1 MKRSNVSNPA
11 VSAFSLHILFYLW
24 PNRFH
29 LYIFYQLH
37 RVSTLS
43 ISLSIASV
51 HSGHDQRFIQQA
63 GLFENGKKMKN
74 LEIINTAADCV
85 ELSVKRL
92 PSGFGSVRYLGK
104 GRCNPYA
111 VHPPES
117 SAKTTQSQSRRP
129 PALCYVHSRETG
141 IKILMIYHAGLYAPG
156 VESDP
161 DLLNRLYKKA
171 IGQEDGEEVRK
182 GVRISWK
189 GMPGIM
195 ISPDIVAESNAFS
208 LENNGNIQAG
218 GTIPAS
224 KGIPSPGNPAGI
236 PGVGYDYVPS
246 AAGNGSSPLQET
258 DSLSGNW
265 NTDSFRADAVRPL
278 SAPDPVWLQSVTK
291 LGVGTGNLQNVPET
305 GQAESVEDLY
315 GRLYSL
321 QAYINNLMEG
331 IGRLKTNHSDLS
343 REISGPSYPPMPL
356 NTDSKPALS
365 AGHTALHGL
374 DNAPVLSSV
383 HAPHQPGN
391 APNAPALSAVYA
403 AFHQFK
409 YGPQAAKQLSRSSRY
424 VTAAAYKK
432 LACFYDRSLD
442 EISVMEWQELVNKTA
457 ASGHSRASVTDLVTL
472 IRQLYRFALPRD
484 MCTRDYGNYI
494 VMPYTS
500 EESHHQDFTDAELT
514 ILWQHEDDPVA
525 AMILIMCYSGFRVG
539 AFESLQ
545 VFLDQDGRSGYFC
558 GGLKTKAG
566 RNRIVPV
573 HSAIMPLL
581 SQILD
586 SNGKP
591 VFFCG
596 KSSRR
601 FREIMKH
608 ALVQFGIDNA
618 PDRQT
623 GGASDG
629 KKGTRSGIYRK
640 PHGEYRY
647 HTPHSCRHTFSRLCE
662 SYGVN
667 EADRRRMLG
676 HSFGNDITNG
686 VYGHR
691 SVEELRAQIEKI
703 KLPYE

>member
-1 MKRSNVSNPA
+1 
-11 VSAFSLHILFYLW
+11 
-24 PNRFH
+24 
-29 LYIFYQLH
+29 
-37 RVSTLS
+37 
-43 ISLSIASV
+43 
-51 HSGHDQRFIQQA
+51 
-63 GLFENGKKMKN
+63 
-74 LEIINTAADCV
+74 
-85 ELSVKRL
+85 
-92 PSGFGSVRYLGK
+92 
-104 GRCNPYA
+104 
-111 VHPPES
+111 
-117 SAKTTQSQSRRP
+117 
-129 PALCYVHSRETG
+129 
-141 IKILMIYHAGLYAPG
+141 MIYHAGLYTPG
-156 VESDP
+156 LENNP
-161 DLLNRLYKKA
+161 GLMNRIYKKA
-171 IGQEDGEEVRK
+171 IGQEEGAEARK

-195 ISPDIVAESNAFS
+195 ISPDIVADSNAFS
-208 LENNGNIQAG
+208 LENDGIIQAG

-224 KGIPSPGNPAGI
+224 KGIASPGNPAGIPGVGYDYVPPAGI

-258 DSLSGNW
+258 DSLSGNEDV
-265 NTDSFRADAVRPL
+265 DSFRADAVRSVGPL
-278 SAPDPVWLQSVTK
+278 SAPDPVRLQN
-291 LGVGTGNLQNVPET
+291 VGKPGDGIGNLQNVPET

-331 IGRLKTNHSDLS
+331 IGRLKANHSDLS
-343 REISGPSYPPMPL
+343 WEVPGSSCPPMPVT
-356 NTDSKPALS
+356 TDSKPALS
-365 AGHTALHGL
+365 ASYTALHRL
-374 DNAPVLSSV
+374 DNAPSLNV
-383 HAPHQPGN
+383 A
-391 APNAPALSAVYA
+391 NAPALSAVYT
-403 AFHQFK
+403 AFHRFK

-432 LACFYDRSLD
+432 LARFYDRSLD
-442 EISVMEWQELVNKTA
+442 EISVMEWQELVNETA

-484 MCTRDYGNYI
+484 MCTREYGNYI

-500 EESHHQDFTDAELT
+500 EESHHQDFTDAELK
-514 ILWQHEDDPVA
+514 ILWLHKDDPVA

-539 AFESLQ
+539 AFETLQ
-545 VFLDQDGRSGYFC
+545 VFLDQDGRTGYFC

-566 RNRIVPV
+566 KNRIVPV

-581 SQILD
+581 RQILD
-586 SNGKP
+586 DNGKP

-596 KSSRR
+596 KNSRR
-601 FREIMKH
+601 FREIMKQT
-608 ALVQFGIDNA
+608 LVRLGIDTA

-623 GGASDG
+623 DGVSDRKEG
-629 KKGTRSGIYRK
+629 NSPGIYRK
-640 PHGEYRY
+640 LHGEYRY
-647 HTPHSCRHTFSRLCE
+647 HTPHSSRHTFSRLCE

>member
-1 MKRSNVSNPA
+1 
-11 VSAFSLHILFYLW
+11 
-24 PNRFH
+24 
-29 LYIFYQLH
+29 
-37 RVSTLS
+37 
-43 ISLSIASV
+43 
-51 HSGHDQRFIQQA
+51 
-63 GLFENGKKMKN
+63 MKN
-74 LEIINTAADCV
+74 QELFNTAADCV

-117 SAKTTQSQSRRP
+117 SAKTPQSKNRRP
-129 PALCYVHSRETG
+129 PALCYVRSRETG
-141 IKILMIYHAGLYAPG
+141 IKILMIYHAGLYTPG
-156 VESDP
+156 LEKDP
-161 DLLNRLYKKA
+161 SLMNRLYKKA
-171 IGQEDGEEVRK
+171 IGQEEGEEVRK

-246 AAGNGSSPLQET
+246 AAGNGSSPLQEP
-258 DSLSGNW
+258 DSLSGNG

-278 SAPDPVWLQSVTK
+278 SAPDPVRLQNVRK
-291 LGVGTGNLQNVPET
+291 PGAGTGNLQNEPEA

-331 IGRLKTNHSDLS
+331 IGRLKANHSDLS
-343 REISGPSYPPMPL
+343 REISGPSCPPMPV

-365 AGHTALHGL
+365 AGFTALHRL
-374 DNAPVLSSV
+374 DNAPSLNV
-383 HAPHQPGN
+383 A
-391 APNAPALSAVYA
+391 NAPALSAVYT
-403 AFHQFK
+403 AFHRFK

-432 LACFYDRSLD
+432 LARFYDRSLD
-442 EISVMEWQELVNKTA
+442 EISVMEWQELVNETA

-484 MCTRDYGNYI
+484 MCTREYGNYI

-500 EESHHQDFTDAELT
+500 EESHHQDFTDAELK
-514 ILWQHEDDPVA
+514 ILWLHKDDPVA

-539 AFESLQ
+539 AFETLQ
-545 VFLDQDGRSGYFC
+545 VFLDQDGRTGYFC

-566 RNRIVPV
+566 KNRIVPV

-581 SQILD
+581 RRILD
-586 SNGKP
+586 DNGKP

-596 KSSRR
+596 KNSRR
-601 FREIMKH
+601 FREIMKQT
-608 ALVQFGIDNA
+608 LVRLGIDTA

-623 GGASDG
+623 DGVSDRKEG
-629 KKGTRSGIYRK
+629 NSPGIYRK
-640 PHGEYRY
+640 LHGEYRY
-647 HTPHSCRHTFSRLCE
+647 HTPHSSRHTFSRLCE

>member
-1 MKRSNVSNPA
+1 
-11 VSAFSLHILFYLW
+11 
-24 PNRFH
+24 
-29 LYIFYQLH
+29 
-37 RVSTLS
+37 
-43 ISLSIASV
+43 
-51 HSGHDQRFIQQA
+51 
-63 GLFENGKKMKN
+63 MKN
-74 LEIINTAADCV
+74 QELLNTAADCV

-117 SAKTTQSQSRRP
+117 SAKTPQSKNRRP

-171 IGQEDGEEVRK
+171 IGQEDGAEVRK
-182 GVRISWK
+182 GLRISWK

-195 ISPDIVAESNAFS
+195 ISPDIVADSNAFS
-208 LENNGNIQAG
+208 LENDGNIQAG

-224 KGIPSPGNPAGI
+224 KGFSSPGDPAGIPGVGYDYVPPAGI

-258 DSLSGNW
+258 DSLSGNEDV
-265 NTDSFRADAVRPL
+265 DSFRADAVRSVGPL
-278 SAPDPVWLQSVTK
+278 SAPDPVRLQN
-291 LGVGTGNLQNVPET
+291 VGKPGDGIGNLQNVPET

-331 IGRLKTNHSDLS
+331 IGRLKANHSDLS

-356 NTDSKPALS
+356 NTDSPP
-365 AGHTALHGL
+365 T
-374 DNAPVLSSV
+374 
-383 HAPHQPGN
+383 
-391 APNAPALSAVYA
+391 LSAVYT

-409 YGPQAAKQLSRSSRY
+409 YGPHAAKQLSRSSRY

-432 LACFYDRSLD
+432 LVRFYDRSLD
-442 EISVMEWQELVNKTA
+442 EISVMEWQELVNETA

-484 MCTRDYGNYI
+484 MCTREYGNYI

-500 EESHHQDFTDAELT
+500 EESHHQDFTDAELK
-514 ILWQHEDDPVA
+514 ILWQNKDDPVA
-525 AMILIMCYSGFRVG
+525 AMILIMCYSGFRIG
-539 AFESLQ
+539 EFETLQ

-586 SNGKP
+586 DKGNP
-591 VFFCG
+591 LFFCG

-601 FREIMKH
+601 FRQIMKQ
-608 ALVQFGIDNA
+608 ALVWLGIDIA

-623 GGASDG
+623 DGVSDRKEG
-629 KKGTRSGIYRK
+629 NSPGIYKK

-647 HTPHSCRHTFSRLCE
+647 HTPHSSRHTFSRLCE

>member
-1 MKRSNVSNPA
+1 
-11 VSAFSLHILFYLW
+11 
-24 PNRFH
+24 
-29 LYIFYQLH
+29 
-37 RVSTLS
+37 
-43 ISLSIASV
+43 
-51 HSGHDQRFIQQA
+51 
-63 GLFENGKKMKN
+63 MKN
-74 LEIINTAADCV
+74 QELFNTAADCV

-117 SAKTTQSQSRRP
+117 SEKTSQSKNRRP

-141 IKILMIYHAGLYAPG
+141 IKILMIYHAGLYTPG
-156 VESDP
+156 LENDP
-161 DLLNRLYKKA
+161 SLMNRLYKKA
-171 IGQEDGEEVRK
+171 IGQEDGTEVRK
-182 GVRISWK
+182 GMRISWK

-195 ISPDIVAESNAFS
+195 ISPDIVADSNAFS
-208 LENNGNIQAG
+208 LENDGNIQAG
-218 GTIPAS
+218 GTILAS
-224 KGIPSPGNPAGI
+224 KGIPYPGDPAGI

-258 DSLSGNW
+258 DSLSGNEDV
-265 NTDSFRADAVRPL
+265 DSFRADAVRSL
-278 SAPDPVWLQSVTK
+278 SAPDPVRLQN
-291 LGVGTGNLQNVPET
+291 VGKPGAGIGNLQNVPEA

-331 IGRLKTNHSDLS
+331 IGRLKANHSNIA
-343 REISGPSYPPMPL
+343 REVPGPSCTPMPL

-365 AGHTALHGL
+365 AGYTALHRL
-374 DNAPVLSSV
+374 DNAPSLNVANAPVLSSV
-383 HAPHQPGN
+383 YAAHQPGN
-391 APNAPALSAVYA
+391 APNAPALSVVYA

-432 LACFYDRSLD
+432 LARFYDRSLD
-442 EISVMEWQELVNKTA
+442 EISVMEWQELVNETA

-484 MCTRDYGNYI
+484 MCTREYGNYI

-500 EESHHQDFTDAELT
+500 EESHHQDFTDAELK
-514 ILWQHEDDPVA
+514 ILWRHKDDPVA

-539 AFESLQ
+539 AFETLQ
-545 VFLDQDGRSGYFC
+545 VFLDQDGRTGYFC

-566 RNRIVPV
+566 KNRIVPV

-581 SQILD
+581 RRILD
-586 SNGKP
+586 DNGKP

-596 KSSRR
+596 KNSRR
-601 FREIMKH
+601 FREIMKQT
-608 ALVQFGIDNA
+608 LVRLGIDTA

-623 GGASDG
+623 DGVSDRKEG
-629 KKGTRSGIYRK
+629 NSPGIYRK
-640 PHGEYRY
+640 LHGEYRY
-647 HTPHSCRHTFSRLCE
+647 HTPHSSRHTFSRLCE

-667 EADRRRMLG
+667 EADCRRMLG

>member
-1 MKRSNVSNPA
+1 
-11 VSAFSLHILFYLW
+11 
-24 PNRFH
+24 
-29 LYIFYQLH
+29 
-37 RVSTLS
+37 
-43 ISLSIASV
+43 
-51 HSGHDQRFIQQA
+51 
-63 GLFENGKKMKN
+63 
-74 LEIINTAADCV
+74 
-85 ELSVKRL
+85 
-92 PSGFGSVRYLGK
+92 
-104 GRCNPYA
+104 
-111 VHPPES
+111 
-117 SAKTTQSQSRRP
+117 
-129 PALCYVHSRETG
+129 
-141 IKILMIYHAGLYAPG
+141 MIYHAGLYAPG
-156 VESDP
+156 LENDP

-171 IGQEDGEEVRK
+171 IGQEDGTEVRK

-195 ISPDIVAESNAFS
+195 ISPDIVADSNAFS
-208 LENNGNIQAG
+208 LENDGNIQAG

-224 KGIPSPGNPAGI
+224 KGIASPGNPAGIPGVGYDYVPPAGI

-258 DSLSGNW
+258 DSLSGNEDV
-265 NTDSFRADAVRPL
+265 DSFRADAVRSVGPL
-278 SAPDPVWLQSVTK
+278 SASDPVRLQN
-291 LGVGTGNLQNVPET
+291 VGKPGDGIGNLQNVPET

-331 IGRLKTNHSDLS
+331 IGRLKANHSDLS
-343 REISGPSYPPMPL
+343 REVPGSSCSPMPV

-365 AGHTALHGL
+365 ASYTALHRL
-374 DNAPVLSSV
+374 DNAPSLNVANAPVLSSV
-383 HAPHQPGN
+383 YAAHQPGN
-391 APNAPALSAVYA
+391 APNAPSLSAVYT

-409 YGPQAAKQLSRSSRY
+409 YGPHAAKQLSRSSRY

-432 LACFYDRSLD
+432 LARFYDRSLD
-442 EISVMEWQELVNKTA
+442 EISVMEWQELVNETA

-484 MCTRDYGNYI
+484 MCTREYGNYI

-500 EESHHQDFTDAELT
+500 EESHHQDFTDAELK
-514 ILWQHEDDPVA
+514 ILWLHKDDPVA

-539 AFESLQ
+539 AFETLQ
-545 VFLDQDGRSGYFC
+545 VFLDQDGRTGL
-558 GGLKTKAG
+558 GGEMAKAADRACIQYRMLNLG
-566 RNRIVPV
+566 KGPAV
-573 HSAIMPLL
+573 HSLRA
-581 SQILD
+581 QAD
-586 SNGKP
+586 
-591 VFFCG
+591 
-596 KSSRR
+596 RR
-601 FREIMKH
+601 RYQEIMKQT
-608 ALVQFGIDNA
+608 LVRLGIDTA

-623 GGASDG
+623 DGVSDRKEG
-629 KKGTRSGIYRK
+629 NSPGIYRK
-640 PHGEYRY
+640 LHGEYRY
-647 HTPHSCRHTFSRLCE
+647 HTPHSSRHTFSRLCE

>member
-1 MKRSNVSNPA
+1 MK
-11 VSAFSLHILFYLW
+11 
-24 PNRFH
+24 
-29 LYIFYQLH
+29 
-37 RVSTLS
+37 
-43 ISLSIASV
+43 
-51 HSGHDQRFIQQA
+51 
-63 GLFENGKKMKN
+63 K
-74 LEIINTAADCV
+74 LEIINTTVDCV
-85 ELSVKRL
+85 ELFVKRL

-104 GRCNPYA
+104 GRRNPYA

-117 SAKTTQSQSRRP
+117 SAKTLQSQSRRP
-129 PALCYVHSRETG
+129 PALCYVCSRETG
-141 IKILMIYHAGLYAPG
+141 IKIFMIYHAGLYAPG

-171 IGQEDGEEVRK
+171 IGQEDG
-182 GVRISWK
+182 
-189 GMPGIM
+189 
-195 ISPDIVAESNAFS
+195 A
-208 LENNGNIQAG
+208 
-218 GTIPAS
+218 
-224 KGIPSPGNPAGI
+224 
-236 PGVGYDYVPS
+236 
-246 AAGNGSSPLQET
+246 
-258 DSLSGNW
+258 DS
-265 NTDSFRADAVRPL
+265 VEPL
-278 SAPDPVWLQSVTK
+278 STPNPVRLQNVEK
-291 LGVGTGNLQNVPET
+291 PGAGTGNLQNVPES
-305 GQAESVEDLY
+305 GQAESIEDLY

-343 REISGPSYPPMPL
+343 REVLDPSCSPMPV

-365 AGHTALHGL
+365 AGHTALHRL
-374 DNAPVLSSV
+374 DNAPSLNVVS
-383 HAPHQPGN
+383 APT
-391 APNAPALSAVYA
+391 LSAVYT

-432 LACFYDRSLD
+432 LARFYDRSLD
-442 EISVMEWQELVNKTA
+442 EISVMEWQELVNETA
-457 ASGHSRASVTDLVTL
+457 ASGNSRSTVADLVTL

-484 MCTRDYGNYI
+484 MCTREYGSYI

-500 EESHHQDFTDAELT
+500 EESHHQDFTDAELR
-514 ILWQHEDDPVA
+514 ILWQHKDDPVA
-525 AMILIMCYSGFRVG
+525 AMILIMCYSGFRIG
-539 AFESLQ
+539 EFETLQ
-545 VFLDQDGRSGYFC
+545 VFLDQDGRTRYFC

-581 SQILD
+581 RRILD
-586 SNGKP
+586 DNGKP

-596 KSSRR
+596 KNSRR
-601 FREIMKH
+601 FREIMKQT
-608 ALVQFGIDNA
+608 LVRFGIDTA
-618 PDRQT
+618 PDQQT
-623 GGASDG
+623 DGTSDG
-629 KKGTRSGIYRK
+629 KKGTWSGIYRK
-640 PHGEYRY
+640 PHAEYRY
-647 HTPHSCRHTFSRLCE
+647 HTPHSSRHTFSRLCE

>member
-1 MKRSNVSNPA
+1 
-11 VSAFSLHILFYLW
+11 
-24 PNRFH
+24 
-29 LYIFYQLH
+29 
-37 RVSTLS
+37 
-43 ISLSIASV
+43 
-51 HSGHDQRFIQQA
+51 
-63 GLFENGKKMKN
+63 MKN
-74 LEIINTAADCV
+74 QELFNTAADCV

-117 SAKTTQSQSRRP
+117 SAKTTQSQNRRP
-129 PALCYVHSRETG
+129 PALCYVRSRETG
-141 IKILMIYHAGLYAPG
+141 IKILMIYHAGLYTPG
-156 VESDP
+156 LENDP
-161 DLLNRLYKKA
+161 GLMNRLYKKA
-171 IGQEDGEEVRK
+171 IGQEDGSEVRK

-195 ISPDIVAESNAFS
+195 ISPDIVADSNAFS
-208 LENNGNIQAG
+208 LENDGNIQAG

-224 KGIPSPGNPAGI
+224 KGIPSPGDPAGI

-258 DSLSGNW
+258 DSLSGNEDV
-265 NTDSFRADAVRPL
+265 DSFRADAVRSVGPL
-278 SAPDPVWLQSVTK
+278 SAPDPVRLQN
-291 LGVGTGNLQNVPET
+291 VGKPGDGIGNLQNVPET

-331 IGRLKTNHSDLS
+331 IGRLKANHSDLS
-343 REISGPSYPPMPL
+343 REVPGSSCSPMPVT
-356 NTDSKPALS
+356 TDSKPALS
-365 AGHTALHGL
+365 ASYTALHRL
-374 DNAPVLSSV
+374 DNAPSLNVANAPVLNSV
-383 HAPHQPGN
+383 YAAHQPGN
-391 APNAPALSAVYA
+391 APNAPSLSAVYT

-432 LACFYDRSLD
+432 LARFYDRSLD
-442 EISVMEWQELVNKTA
+442 EISVMEWQELVNETA

-514 ILWQHEDDPVA
+514 ILWQYKDDPVA

-539 AFESLQ
+539 AFETLQ
-545 VFLDQDGRSGYFC
+545 VFLDQDGRTGYFC
-558 GGLKTKAG
+558 GGLKTKASK
-566 RNRIVPV
+566 NRIVPV

-581 SQILD
+581 RRILD
-586 SNGKP
+586 DNGKP

-596 KSSRR
+596 KNSRR
-601 FREIMKH
+601 FREIMKQT
-608 ALVQFGIDNA
+608 LVRLGIDTA

-623 GGASDG
+623 DGVSDRKEG
-629 KKGTRSGIYRK
+629 NSPGIYRK
-640 PHGEYRY
+640 LHGEYRY
-647 HTPHSCRHTFSRLCE
+647 HTPHSSRHTFSRLCE

>member
-1 MKRSNVSNPA
+1 
-11 VSAFSLHILFYLW
+11 
-24 PNRFH
+24 
-29 LYIFYQLH
+29 
-37 RVSTLS
+37 
-43 ISLSIASV
+43 
-51 HSGHDQRFIQQA
+51 
-63 GLFENGKKMKN
+63 MKN
-74 LEIINTAADCV
+74 QKIINTADCV

-117 SAKTTQSQSRRP
+117 SAKTPQSKNRRP

-171 IGQEDGEEVRK
+171 IGQEDGAEVRK
-182 GVRISWK
+182 GLRISWK

-195 ISPDIVAESNAFS
+195 ISPDIVADSNAFS
-208 LENNGNIQAG
+208 LENDGNIQAG
-218 GTIPAS
+218 RTIPAS
-224 KGIPSPGNPAGI
+224 KGIPSPDNPAEI
-236 PGVGYDYVPS
+236 PSVGYDYVPS

-258 DSLSGNW
+258 DTLSGDG
-265 NTDSFRADAVRPL
+265 NTDSFRTDAVRPL
-278 SAPDPVWLQSVTK
+278 SDPDPVRLQNVGK
-291 LGVGTGNLQNVPET
+291 PGAGLGNPQNVPET

-365 AGHTALHGL
+365 AVYTALHGL
-374 DNAPVLSSV
+374 DNAPSLNVVS
-383 HAPHQPGN
+383 APV
-391 APNAPALSAVYA
+391 LSAVYT

-432 LACFYDRSLD
+432 LARFNDRSLD
-442 EISVMEWQELVNKTA
+442 EISVMEWQELVNETA
-457 ASGHSRASVTDLVTL
+457 ASGNSRSTVADLVTL

-484 MCTRDYGNYI
+484 MCTREYGSYI

-500 EESHHQDFTDAELT
+500 EESHHQDFTDEELR
-514 ILWQHEDDPVA
+514 ILWQHKDDPVA
-525 AMILIMCYSGFRVG
+525 AMILIMCYSGFRIG
-539 AFESLQ
+539 EFETLQ
-545 VFLDQDGRSGYFC
+545 VFLDQDGRTGYFC

-566 RNRIVPV
+566 KNRIVPV

-581 SQILD
+581 RQILD
-586 SNGKP
+586 DNGKP

-596 KSSRR
+596 KNSRR
-601 FREIMKH
+601 FREIMKQT
-608 ALVQFGIDNA
+608 LVRFGIDTA
-618 PDRQT
+618 PDQQS
-623 GGASDG
+623 GEVSDG
-629 KKGTRSGIYRK
+629 KKGNSSSIYRK
-640 PHGEYRY
+640 PHSDYRY
-647 HTPHSCRHTFSRLCE
+647 HTPQ
-662 SYGVN
+662 
-667 EADRRRMLG
+667 RR
-676 HSFGNDITNG
+676 
-686 VYGHR
+686 
-691 SVEELRAQIEKI
+691 
-703 KLPYE
+703 